1 MTALAAIAGVV
12 ALAGLVAAYYY
23 RRKYT
28 QEREHAALVASA
40 LSSYQERAKALAVH
54 VRVLEAARNAR
65 AAIQRKKD
73 RDEASAIRDSD
84 DAERA
89 RDFLRDSLPHGK

>member
-1 MTALAAIAGVV
+1 MTILAAIAGVV

-23 RRKYT
+23 RRRYV
-28 QEREHAALVASA
+28 QERDHAAMVTAA
-40 LSSYQERAKALAVH
+40 LTSYQERAKALAVH
-54 VRVLEAARNAR
+54 IRTLEAARNAR

-73 RDEASAIRDSD
+73 HSEATAIRDSD
-84 DAERA
+84 DAVRA